1 MTNNCPFNI
10 EPYAKTEVMKK
21 PNVFN
26 LNYTNQDFWSMKT
39 RLIEFTQQR
48 FSDEFSD
55 FVESSLAV
63 MLLENWA
70 FVADTLSFKIDQVA
84 NEIFI
89 DTVTEIDNAF
99 RLCKLVGYQ
108 PQPPV
113 AAKSFW
119 TASLTNA
126 ITTDIRVPTPVRIQ
140 VNGGGTSLDMELF
153 AADSE
158 GNPLMDEDIV
168 IPANTLVNAS
178 VVGLE
183 GLTRTEET
191 AGTGARS
198 QIIQSRFQTVI
209 YDSMKVDIDGVQWN
223 KVDFFTESQPLR
235 EYRVEYD
242 SNYTVYFIFG
252 NGVAGMI
259 PSSGSIIRLT
269 YRTGGGTVGNL
280 VTNATQKSV
289 LVDVPGLSYPVP
301 VFLNNYTKAQYGSDG
316 DTIED
321 IRRKLPLYLRTQ
333 DRAVTG
339 LDYKTLADQFVTP
352 YQGSV
357 GKSTAVLRN
366 HGCAANIVDM
376 YILAKKDTETLEVA
390 SDQLKTELM
399 AHLET
404 KKMITDHVCIK
415 DGVVVNVD
423 VNVSITMDKFYR
435 KFEDELRV
443 KINNRIASF
452 FSINRWDYG
461 QTLKDTDIVKEL
473 SDLKEISSIDI
484 TFNTDQAMASTSI
497 VTVKYYEI
505 IRSDIIDV
513 GFVYE

>member
-26 LNYTNQDFWSMKT
+26 LNYTNQDFWSMKS
-39 RLIEFTQQR
+39 RLLEFTQQR
-48 FSDEFSD
+48 FSNEFSD

-70 FVADTLSFKIDQVA
+70 FVADTLSFKIDQIA

-99 RLCKLVGYQ
+99 RICKLVGYQ

-126 ITTDIRVPTPVRIQ
+126 ITTDVIVTAPVRIQ

-158 GNPLMDEDIV
+158 GNPMLDENII

-183 GLTRTEET
+183 GLTREEEIN
-191 AGTGARS
+191 GTGSRN

-209 YDSMKVDIDGVQWN
+209 FDSMRVEVDGVLWN
-223 KVDFFTESQPLR
+223 RVDFFTESQPLR
-235 EYRVEYD
+235 EYRVEFD
-242 SNYTVYFIFG
+242 SNYFCYFIFG
-252 NGVAGMI
+252 NGTAGMV
-259 PSSGSIIRLT
+259 PSNGSIIRLT

-301 VFLNNYTKAQYGSDG
+301 VFLNNYTKAQFGYDG

-321 IRRKLPLYLRTQ
+321 IRRKLPVYLRTQ

-339 LDYKTLADQFVTP
+339 LDYKTLTDQFVTP
-352 YQGSV
+352 YQGSI
-357 GKSTAVLRN
+357 GKSNAVLRN
-366 HGCAANIVDM
+366 HGCAANIIDIFV
-376 YILAKKDTETLEVA
+376 LARKDTDTLEIA
-390 SDQLKTELM
+390 SDQLKNELS
-399 AHLET
+399 AYLET
-404 KKMITDHVCIK
+404 KKMMTDYICIK

-423 VNVSITMDKFYR
+423 VNVSITLDKFYR
-435 KFEDELRV
+435 KFEDELKV
-443 KINNRIASF
+443 KINNRITSF
-452 FSINRWDYG
+452 FSINRWEYG
-461 QTLKDTDIVKEL
+461 QTLKDTDIIKEL
-473 SDLKEISSIDI
+473 SDLKEINSIDI
-484 TFNTDQAMASTSI
+484 TFNTDLALASTNI